1 MVQFPELG
9 SRSCYFG
16 VFICIMS
23 ECGGNMDAKNKLF
36 SISLPRS
43 SQQHIDCCLQYLSDK
58 AAQRKQYSD
67 STTVTFVK
75 VSYHRASVY
84 CSPPCFSIKW
94 RQLCNLCTNIFSNS
108 EGIHMNFPSQKNVY
122 SIFLTAHER
131 TFWLTNI
138 EAAVVQTRLLNTEQR
153 ITGLQG
159 FHIPGFSGFSLHM
172 MKFPTSNYMKLFHHN
187 GAQQVTMKTSLPKSK
202 KFVGDNWEVW
212 QLESLQL
219 EELFLLF

>member
-67 STTVTFVK
+67 SKTVTFVK

-172 MKFPTSNYMKLFHHN
+172 RWNFRLQIIWNYSTIMVLNKSPWRHHCQK
-187 GAQQVTMKTSLPKSK
+187 AKSLLVIIEKCDS
-202 KFVGDNWEVW
+202 
-212 QLESLQL
+212 
-219 EELFLLF
+219 